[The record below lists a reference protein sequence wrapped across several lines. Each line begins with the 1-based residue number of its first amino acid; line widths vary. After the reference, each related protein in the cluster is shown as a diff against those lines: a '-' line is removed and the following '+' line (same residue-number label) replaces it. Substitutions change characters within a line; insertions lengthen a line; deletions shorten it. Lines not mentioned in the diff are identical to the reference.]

1 MAVWSWSLLTLA
13 ISVQAPSPLIEVRG
27 LMASP
32 AAEGVPVDVSIGFY
46 ALDFA
51 RVTARDESFEL
62 TGYLELSWND
72 PRLALPASER
82 DEARKRPWR
91 RIDASKIWTPRVY
104 FENALEQPKPHSDP
118 VVEVDPDGAV
128 WSWSVV
134 SGKFSSP
141 MDLRR
146 FPFDTQRLTVRIG
159 SFEDESVNRFRVKNE
174 LVLLGEGAFL
184 TDWTI

>member
-1 MAVWSWSLLTLA
+1 MKRRGRAEGARVMAVWSCSLLVLA
-13 ISVQAPSPLIEVRG
+13 IATQAPAPLIEVRG
-27 LMASP
+27 LLASP
-32 AAEGVPVDVSIGFY
+32 ARAGEAVDVSIGFY

-51 RVTARDESFEL
+51 RVTARDESFDL

-91 RIDASKIWTPRVY
+91 RIDGAKVWMPRVF

-118 VVEVDPDGAV
+118 VVEVDPDGVV
-128 WSWSVV
+128 WSWSIY

-146 FPFDTQRLTVRIG
+146 FPFDTQRL
-159 SFEDESVNRFRVKNE
+159 
-174 LVLLGEGAFL
+174 
-184 TDWTI
+184 